1 MQDLLSLYLYIKNKY
16 HNYQTIEY
24 SETEISIV
32 FHGALEMK
40 IRLEGYFGI
49 YFNNIFYYEK
59 RQT

>member
-24 SETEISIV
+24 SEPEILIV

-40 IRLEGYFGI
+40 IRLEGYFGL
-49 YFNNIFYYEK
+49 YFNNIFY
-59 RQT
+59 